1 MLEIN
6 YAWAFK
12 LWNKSQKNMK
22 TIIPHIYFGRG
33 PPCPNSKDASPQER
47 LARSWWGV
55 WLNTPRDGQM
65 GEMRWMTIFLPVI
78 TIVTTWM
85 PWETFHSQAIHP
97 PQLHSSI
104 FSFPWCV
111 EPKLHPFLARGEAS
125 SEFGHG
131 GPLSNQIGR
140 YSVSPLFLFR
150 F

>member
-33 PPCPNSKDASPQER
+33 PPCPNSKDATPQER
-47 LARSWWGV
+47 LVRSWWGV

-85 PWETFHSQAIHP
+85 PWETITLKPFIPNPRLYQTPRWINIELQTSP
-97 PQLHSSI
+97 KVLHWKRSCQEKIATQEIDLSEGLI
-104 FSFPWCV
+104 
-111 EPKLHPFLARGEAS
+111 EPR
-125 SEFGHG
+125 
-131 GPLSNQIGR
+131 IWI
-140 YSVSPLFLFR
+140 
-150 F
+150 